1 MTTPKFA
8 DWRMFPKYSPAEHR
22 KLTELFPPDP
32 MEWARERARVAYT
45 RCLSTRGWMPRAD
58 GLNDLG
64 VAMSAAF
71 RLELSRITGG
81 RMPVGLAEDLAISF
95 DVDVAA
101 IAAELL
107 AANENRSLA
116 EGRA

>member
-1 MTTPKFA
+1 
-8 DWRMFPKYSPAEHR
+8 
-22 KLTELFPPDP
+22 
-32 MEWARERARVAYT
+32 
-45 RCLSTRGWMPRAD
+45 MPRAD

-95 DVDVAA
+95 DVDVSA

-107 AANENRSLA
+107 AANDNRSRA
-116 EGRA
+116 EGAA